1 MKMRDVMT
9 ADPVL
14 LHPGQTIREATRIF
28 LENSI
33 DGAAVVNEQNKIL
46 GLFTK
51 SHIYRALYDGTN
63 ISTPVEEVMTLDIWA
78 GHPDDDVESELAPT
92 VGRVP
97 VVDDDARLVG
107 IITRTDL
114 AAVFF
119 NQLQMMSMELD
130 AILNSTHNLIVSVN
144 EHAEVHVFNKAAERC
159 LDCTAEEVRGKHIN
173 NFFPTS
179 RLPEVMQSGQ
189 AELLEKIEL
198 KGKYYIS
205 NRTPIF
211 KDDQIVGAVA
221 VLQDID
227 EFEKLSKELQ
237 TVKEL
242 NRELDAIIESSF
254 DGLYITDGEGMTL
267 RLNKAFEMISG
278 LNGSEFLGK
287 YTDKIESEGIVS
299 ESVSSLVLKK
309 KEAVTIIQQ
318 TKAGRTSLATGT
330 PIFDQNGSI
339 FRVVCN
345 IRDITELNN
354 LKQRLEQMQGLS
366 QHYEHQLRTMRMQY
380 TNTDMVINS
389 PKMKELLD
397 TATRL
402 ARVDSTVLIVGESG
416 TGKELFAEVIHNNS
430 QRSNGPFLKVNCGAI
445 PDNLLES
452 ELFGYEAGAFTG
464 AKKGGKPGYFEV
476 SDGGTIFLDEIS
488 ELPYNL
494 QVKLLRFLQ
503 GKEITRIGGTE
514 PFQVDVR
521 VLAATN
527 RNILQMVHEHKFR
540 ADLYYRLNVVP
551 LNIPPLRERK
561 EDIPGLVYHFLQLFN
576 KKYHMSK
583 RINPEVLN
591 IFMKNEWPGNIR
603 ELENLMERLVVVTSG
618 DVIEVGDLPSFSSM
632 NEMGGSDSSAVIV
645 TGLIPMQEA
654 VEAVEKQ
661 LLEKAYSQYRTTRQM
676 AAELKVNAS
685 TVVRKAA
692 KYGISS

>member
-9 ADPVL
+9 TEPVL
-14 LHPGQTIREATRIF
+14 LEPGQTIRDATRIF
-28 LENSI
+28 LERSI
-33 DGAAVVNEQNKIL
+33 DGAPVVDEQRHIL

-51 SHIYRALYDGTN
+51 SHIYRALYNDTDL
-63 ISTPVEEVMTLDIWA
+63 STPIEDVMTLNIWA
-78 GHPDDDVESELAPT
+78 GHPEDEVESQLEPT

-97 VVDDDARLVG
+97 VVDDDQVVG
-107 IITRTDL
+107 MITRTDL
-114 AAVFF
+114 AKVFF
-119 NQLQMMSMELD
+119 NQLQMVSVELD
-130 AILNSTHNLIVSVN
+130 AILNSTHNMIVSVN
-144 EHAEVHVFNKAAERC
+144 KDAEVHVFNAAAERY
-159 LDCTAEEVRGKHIN
+159 LGCTVEEVRGKHIN

-211 KDDQIVGAVA
+211 KDGKIVGAVA

-227 EFEKLSKELQ
+227 EFEKLSQELQ
-237 TVKEL
+237 SVKEL

-254 DGLYITDGEGMTL
+254 DGLYITDGDGMTL

-278 LNGSEFLGK
+278 VDGSEFMGK
-287 YTDKIESEGIVS
+287 YVDKIESEGIVS

-309 KEAVTIIQQ
+309 REPVTIVQQ

-330 PIFDQNGSI
+330 PIFDKKGKI

-345 IRDITELNN
+345 VRDITELNS
-354 LKQRLEQMQGLS
+354 LKQQLEQVQGLS

-380 TNTDMVINS
+380 TNTDMVLNS

-503 GKEITRIGGTE
+503 GKEITRIGGTD

-527 RNILQMVHEHKFR
+527 RNILQMVNEHKFR

-583 RINPEVLN
+583 RVNPEVLKV
-591 IFMKNEWPGNIR
+591 FMKYDWPGNVR

-618 DVIEVGDLPSFSSM
+618 DIIEPDDLPSFSGV
-632 NEMGGSDSSAVIV
+632 NGRDRLDSSAVIV

-654 VEAVEKQ
+654 VEAVERQ
-661 LLEKAYSQYRTTRQM
+661 LLEKAYSQFQTTRQM

>member
-1 MKMRDVMT
+1 MKVKDVMKPN
-9 ADPVL
+9 PVL
-14 LHPGQTIREATRIF
+14 FYPGMTIKEATRIF
-28 LENSI
+28 LEKSI
-33 DGAAVVNEQNKIL
+33 DGAPVVNEHNQL
-46 GLFTK
+46 MGLFTK
-51 SHIYRALYDGTN
+51 SHIYRALCEGRDIN
-63 ISTPVEEVMTLDIWA
+63 SPIEEVMTLEILS
-78 GHPDDDVESELAPT
+78 GHPDEEIEVKLTPT
-92 VGRVP
+92 VGRFP
-97 VVDDDARLVG
+97 VIDDNEEVVG
-107 IITRTDL
+107 MITRTDL
-114 AAVFF
+114 ARTFF
-119 NQLQMMSMELD
+119 DRLQIVSVELE
-130 AILNSTHNLIVSVN
+130 AILNSTHNLIVSVD
-144 EHAEVHVFNKAAERC
+144 EKAEVHVFNQAAQRG
-159 LDCTAEEVRGKHIN
+159 LGFTAEEVRGKHIN
-173 NFFPTS
+173 DFFPTS
-179 RLPEVMQSGQ
+179 RLPEVMQTGE
-189 AELLEKIEL
+189 AELLEKIDL
-198 KGKYYIS
+198 HGKFYIS

-211 KDDQIVGAVA
+211 NEGKIVGAVA

-227 EFEKLSKELQ
+227 EFEKLSQELR

-254 DGLYITDGEGMTL
+254 DGLYITDGQGMTL

-278 LNGSEFLGK
+278 VVGSEFLGK

-309 KEAVTIIQQ
+309 REPVTIIQQ

-330 PIFDQNGSI
+330 PIFDQKGNI

-402 ARVDSTVLIVGESG
+402 ARVDSTVLITGESG
-416 TGKELFAEVIHNNS
+416 TGKELIAEVIHNNS
-430 QRSNGPFLKVNCGAI
+430 GRSSGPFLKVNCGAI

-452 ELFGYEAGAFTG
+452 ELFGYESGAFTG

-476 SDGGTIFLDEIS
+476 SDGGTIFLDEIGD
-488 ELPYNL
+488 LPYNL

-514 PFQVDVR
+514 SFQVDVR

-527 RNILQMVHEHKFR
+527 RNILQMVHERKFR

-551 LNIPPLRERK
+551 LHVPPLRERK
-561 EDIPGLVYHFLQLFN
+561 EDIPGLVSHFVHMFN
-576 KKYHMSK
+576 KKYHISK
-583 RINPEVLN
+583 RINPEVLRV
-591 IFMKNEWPGNIR
+591 FMQYDWPGNVR
-603 ELENLMERLVVVTSG
+603 ELENLIERMVVVVSG
-618 DVIEVGDLPSFSSM
+618 DIIEVSDLPSFGAIT
-632 NEMGGSDSSAVIV
+632 ETKGSSSAAILV
-645 TGLIPMQEA
+645 TGMVPLQEA
-654 VEAVEKQ
+654 VESVEKQ
-661 LLEKAYSQYRTTRQM
+661 LIERVYAQYRTTREM

-685 TVVRKAA
+685 TIVRKAA
-692 KYGISS
+692 KYGIS